1 MGWSERCLLRND
13 SDTALYDQEGSSNDL
28 RRNTAGRRCL
38 WRAELG
44 DTVQRSDV
52 CLEHG
57 GRGGEQRGDRYMS
70 HRALRFLF
78 IVYCGAW
85 WRVLSGE

>member
-57 GRGGEQRGDRYMS
+57 GRGAG
-70 HRALRFLF
+70 
-78 IVYCGAW
+78 
-85 WRVLSGE
+85 SGEETGTRHTGPYGSYSSCTVGLGGEF